1 MATENA
7 AETLRALEIRWKA
20 DKDRQRTALAEIQEL
35 LSMSEPP
42 NRIECFD
49 ISNTQGTASVG
60 SMVVFEQGV
69 ANKKLYR
76 RFNIRTVAGP
86 DDFAR

>member
-1 MATENA
+1 MG
-7 AETLRALEIRWKA
+7 
-20 DKDRQRTALAEIQEL
+20 
-35 LSMSEPP
+35 EPP

-49 ISNTQGTASVG
+49 ISTRNCQRGQYG
-60 SMVVFEQGV
+60 SFEQGV

-86 DDFAR
+86 DDFASMKKS